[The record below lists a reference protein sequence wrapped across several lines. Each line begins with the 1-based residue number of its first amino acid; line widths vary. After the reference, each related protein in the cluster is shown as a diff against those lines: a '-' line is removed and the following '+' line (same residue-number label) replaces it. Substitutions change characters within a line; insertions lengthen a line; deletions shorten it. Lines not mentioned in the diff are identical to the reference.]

1 MMAQGIVGRV
11 GAFTW
16 SAGASSCEGQAWRR
30 AHHSER
36 ERGGNAA
43 AARQRD
49 DGSALWCGGAGG
61 KPGGGGRV
69 CGPALALEAAG
80 ALLLPLPAH
89 LRVSLLPRVGLVTH
103 TTTEAEDEVK
113 RRLCEGRGVGEEG

>member
-61 KPGGGGRV
+61 KPGGGGGSADLRLRWRRRV
-69 CGPALALEAAG
+69 RFFFHFQRIFE
-80 ALLLPLPAH
+80 
-89 LRVSLLPRVGLVTH
+89 
-103 TTTEAEDEVK
+103 
-113 RRLCEGRGVGEEG
+113 